1 MNTFVSNWVEKSTA
15 ATRDAGEH
23 HPWMYINY
31 ASKEQD
37 PYGGYG
43 EENLEKLRRIQRSVD
58 PDGLFTSRGLCRGY
72 FKLL

>member
-1 MNTFVSNWVEKSTA
+1 MNTFVSNWVKKSTA

-37 PYGGYG
+37 PCGGYG
-43 EENLEKLRRIQRSVD
+43 EENLERLRRIQRNVD
-58 PDGLFTSRGLCRGY
+58 PGGVFTSRGLCRGY

>member
-1 MNTFVSNWVEKSTA
+1 MNNFVSNWVKKSTA
-15 ATRDAGEH
+15 ATKDAGKH

-37 PYGGYG
+37 PYRGYG
-43 EENLEKLRRIQRSVD
+43 EETLRRLRRIQSSVD
-58 PDGLFTSRGLCRGY
+58 PDGVFTSKGLCRGF